1 MDWIV
6 RFYLLREPEGVDEEI
21 IFRASIG
28 MDINEDYGLWME
40 SAGCGNEF
48 ENGEIEREQVDRQ
61 GKLVRC
67 MTRGI

>member
-48 ENGEIEREQVDRQ
+48 ENESNGN
-61 GKLVRC
+61 KL
-67 MTRGI
+67 TDKEN